1 MNTGPLGVF
10 TITNGKSTPILNAAD
25 PRFNPTKLPP
35 VPAPSSG
42 GGGGAPSGYNSTA
55 GGGGASVA
63 ASAPAPPPPDPF
75 AAWGGKAAYD
85 SLVSGFNTQ
94 HTNINN
100 TSTDAAN
107 TSARQINGSIL
118 DLLDSVR
125 SGQGKINEASIQNE
139 LAKKQGFGSI
149 MDMIS
154 HGIQSAGVTLANK
167 NASDS
172 SAAGA
177 IARAYGDIGRRQ
189 NNKVNNQYELG
200 NHNIGLQQQDLELQK
215 AQGQRHIHESEDNSV
230 DSIVADARNKLAAL
244 DAAIAGA
251 NLPQRIAIEQ
261 EKNNIKNS
269 VSGIVNSHNNELTS
283 GIAGINP
290 NSADANRASANEL
303 SNKGVASTSPF
314 DFSYQT
320 PTQFQGT
327 GPFASELPIFTAPRK
342 K

>member
-1 MNTGPLGVF
+1 MSFIPY
-10 TITNGKSTPILNAAD
+10 AD
-25 PRFNPTKLPP
+25 PKVAATTVPGQARSIVPFTNDAAGYSAAANEPSGQYQAAVAAYGPT
-35 VPAPSSG
+35 SGNYTGNDSG
-42 GGGGAPSGYNSTA
+42 GGGS
-55 GGGGASVA
+55 
-63 ASAPAPPPPDPF
+63 PPPAPDPF

-200 NHNIGLQQQDLELQK
+200 NHNIGLQQARPGTAKSPGPTPYPRIRKQLHRQYRSRCPQQTSRSGRRDCRSQPPATHRHRAGKEQHQEL
-215 AQGQRHIHESEDNSV
+215 RIWNS
-230 DSIVADARNKLAAL
+230 KF
-244 DAAIAGA
+244 
-251 NLPQRIAIEQ
+251 P
-261 EKNNIKNS
+261 
-269 VSGIVNSHNNELTS
+269 
-283 GIAGINP
+283 
-290 NSADANRASANEL
+290 
-303 SNKGVASTSPF
+303 
-314 DFSYQT
+314 
-320 PTQFQGT
+320 
-327 GPFASELPIFTAPRK
+327 
-342 K
+342 

>member
-1 MNTGPLGVF
+1 MAFNLQGGTGISLSPVNPQPVSKQQVQGPSPASLLE
-10 TITNGKSTPILNAAD
+10 STY
-25 PRFNPTKLPP
+25 
-35 VPAPSSG
+35 V
-42 GGGGAPSGYNSTA
+42 
-55 GGGGASVA
+55 
-63 ASAPAPPPPDPF
+63 APASSTSYSSPVRSAAAAAPAAPPPPPPDPF

-107 TSARQINGSIL
+107 TSANQINSSIL

-125 SGQGKINEASIQNE
+125 SGQGKINESSIQNE

-149 MDMIS
+149 MDMIT

-177 IARAYGDIGRRQ
+177 IARAYGDIGRRE

-215 AQGQRHIHESEDNSV
+215 AQGQRHIHESESNSV

-269 VSGIVNSHNNELTS
+269 VSGIVNSHNGELAN

-290 NSADANRASANEL
+290 TSADANRASAAVL
-303 SNKGVASTSPF
+303 ANKGVASTSPF
-314 DFSYQT
+314 DFSTST

-342 K
+342 KTA

>member
-1 MNTGPLGVF
+1 LPLG
-10 TITNGKSTPILNAAD
+10 A
-25 PRFNPTKLPP
+25 
-35 VPAPSSG
+35 
-42 GGGGAPSGYNSTA
+42 
-55 GGGGASVA
+55 
-63 ASAPAPPPPDPF
+63 
-75 AAWGGKAAYD
+75 
-85 SLVSGFNTQ
+85 VSGFNTQ

-107 TSARQINGSIL
+107 TSANALHGSIL

-125 SGQGKINEASIQNE
+125 SGQGKINESSIQNE
-139 LAKKQGFGSI
+139 LAKKQGYGSI
-149 MDMIS
+149 MDMIT

-200 NHNIGLQQQDLELQK
+200 NHNIGLQQADLELQK
-215 AQGQRHIHESEDNSV
+215 GQGVRHINESEQTSV

-261 EKNNIKNS
+261 EKNSIKNT
-269 VSGIVNSHNNELTS
+269 VSGIINSHNGELTS
-283 GIAGINP
+283 GIAGILP
-290 NSADANRASANEL
+290 TSADANRASANEL

-314 DFSYQT
+314 NFSTET

-342 K
+342 KVA